1 MTTWI
6 VFTINNQKVHQM
18 TDSGYTGQ
26 DQIDATKVMVAG
38 EYRVSEKEVK
48 VSFIDEEAR
57 ERVISSE
64 MLKELGKMMTKKELK
79 N

>member
-26 DQIDATKVMVAG
+26 DQIDATKIMVAG
-38 EYRVSEKEVK
+38 EHRVSEKEVK

-57 ERVISSE
+57 KRVISSE
-64 MLKELGKMMTKKELK
+64 MLKELGKVMSKKELK